1 MTPLVTMSAKKK
13 KVGARRVVT
22 TMRGSSTTAPVRAVK
37 KATGSKKAKT
47 TQKASLTSK
56 ASRGKAA
63 AGQRAPTQRTAAQ
76 RTAAQ
81 HAAPQLLLER
91 LQAAIP
97 DPHVELHFRDPWQ
110 LMVAVILSAQST
122 DRTVNLVTPE
132 VFRRWPTPAA
142 LADAAQEE
150 VELVVKSTGFFRNKA
165 KAIRG
170 ASRMLIERFAGSVP
184 RTLEELV
191 EVPGVARKTANVV
204 LGAAYGV
211 SSGIVTDTHAMRVS
225 QRLAL
230 TREETP
236 EKIEA
241 DLCRVFEPKHWIA
254 LSHQLVL
261 HGRHLCIARAPA
273 CTRCALNELCPAR
286 QAPPEGSW
294 PERAQGEASDMTERS
309 LGFVRALAQ
318 RTYEANT
325 SSGNTSSVSSSAAG
339 IA

>member
-1 MTPLVTMSAKKK
+1 MTPLVTVSGKK
-13 KVGARRVVT
+13 KVVARRVVVT
-22 TMRGSSTTAPVRAVK
+22 TARGSSTTAPSRTLK
-37 KATGSKKAKT
+37 KATAAKATAKKGTAAKKV
-47 TQKASLTSK
+47 KATSK
-56 ASRGKAA
+56 APPSATRIKAA
-63 AGQRAPTQRTAAQ
+63 AAQ
-76 RTAAQ
+76 RTPARRTAAK
-81 HAAPQLLLER
+81 HAEPQLLLER

-241 DLCRVFEPKHWIA
+241 DLCRVFDPKHWIA

-294 PERAQGEASDMTERS
+294 PERAQGEASDMAERS
-309 LGFVRALAQ
+309 LGFVRALAL
-318 RTYEANT
+318 RTYEA
-325 SSGNTSSVSSSAAG
+325 SSA
-339 IA
+339 